1 MQLQNMLKQ
10 KIGWLES
17 KGNYPEIAISSRI
30 RLARNLN
37 KIPFPQKA
45 TKEEQ
50 KESFEKVKTTCGDI
64 AYFRGAPILNLQ
76 EFDRVDRQF
85 LLERHLISYEH
96 SQGDGIRGLIIGDKE
111 LISTMINEEDHV
123 RLQGMQPGL
132 ELEQAWDILKLI
144 DEEMNKRL
152 DYAFS
157 PDIGYLTACPTNTGT
172 GMRASVLMHLP
183 ALVMNEEINKV
194 LQALNKIG
202 MVARG
207 LYGEGTKVMGDL
219 FQISNQVT
227 LGPNEEGIIDNLGR
241 VVKQVIEYEIK
252 GRKVLFKE
260 NKEKVMDI
268 IYRAYGLLVNAR
280 QLSFSEM
287 MELWSKVRL
296 GIYFELEL
304 NTGLD
309 TLNELMIFTQPAHL
323 QESIGK
329 ELAPSKRDFIRAEMI
344 REKLKGRSKGGI
356 GQC

>member
-17 KGNYPEIAISSRI
+17 RGNSAEIAISSRI
-30 RLARNLN
+30 RVARNLR

-45 TKEEQ
+45 SRQEQ
-50 KESFEKVKTTCGDI
+50 KESFEKIKAVVEEI
-64 AYFRGAPILNLQ
+64 AYFKGAAILDLQ

-85 LLERHLISYEH
+85 LMERHLISYEH
-96 SQGDGIRGLIIGDKE
+96 SRGNGVRGLVIGDKE
-111 LISTMINEEDHV
+111 LLSLMINEEDHV

-132 ELEQAWDILKLI
+132 QLEQVWDILRRI
-144 DEEMNKRL
+144 DEEMHKRL

-157 PDIGYLTACPTNTGT
+157 SEVGYLTACPTNTGT

-227 LGPNEEGIIDNLGR
+227 LGPNEEGIIDNLER
-241 VVKQVIEYEIK
+241 IVKQVIDYEIK
-252 GRKVLFKE
+252 GRNVLFKE
-260 NKEKVMDI
+260 NKGKVMDG
-268 IYRAYGLLVNAR
+268 IYRAYGVLVNAR
-280 QLSFSEM
+280 QVSFAET
-287 MELWSKVRL
+287 MEFLSKVRL
-296 GIYFELEL
+296 GVYFNLEL
-304 NTGLD
+304 NTELD
-309 TLNELMIFTQPAHL
+309 TLNELMILTQPAHV
-323 QESIGK
+323 QESVGK
-329 ELAPSKRDFIRAEMI
+329 ELSPSRRDFIRAEMI
-344 REKLKGRSKGGI
+344 REKLKSGK
-356 GQC
+356 

>member
-1 MQLQNMLKQ
+1 MQLQNMLKE

-17 KGNYPEIAISSRI
+17 RGNSPEIAISSRI

-37 KIPFPQKA
+37 RIPFPQKA
-45 TKEEQ
+45 SREEQ
-50 KESFEKVKTTCGDI
+50 KESFEKIKAACEDI
-64 AYFRGAPILNLQ
+64 TYFKGAPILNLQ

-96 SQGDGIRGLIIGDKE
+96 SVGDGVRGLVIGDKE
-111 LISTMINEEDHV
+111 LVSLMINEEDHV

-132 ELEQAWDILKLI
+132 QLGQVWNILRRI
-144 DEEMNKRL
+144 DEEMDNRL

-157 PDIGYLTACPTNTGT
+157 SEIGYLTACPTNTGT

-227 LGPNEEGIIDNLGR
+227 LGPNEEGIIDNLER
-241 VVKQVIEYEIK
+241 VVKQVVDYEIK
-252 GRKVLFKE
+252 GRKALFKE
-260 NKEKVMDI
+260 NKGKITDVI
-268 IYRAYGLLVNAR
+268 HRAYGVLVNAR
-280 QLSFSEM
+280 QISFAET
-287 MELWSKVRL
+287 MELLSKVRL
-296 GIYFELEL
+296 GIYLGLEL
-304 NTGLD
+304 DTESD
-309 TLNELMIFTQPAHL
+309 TLNELMILTQPAHL
-323 QESIGK
+323 QESVGK
-329 ELAPSKRDFIRAEMI
+329 ELVSSRRDFIRAEMI
-344 REKLKGRSKGGI
+344 REKLKSQK
-356 GQC
+356 

>member
-17 KGNYPEIAISSRI
+17 RGNSPEIAISSRI
-30 RLARNLN
+30 RVARNLN
-37 KIPFPQKA
+37 RIPFPQKA
-45 TKEEQ
+45 SRQEQ
-50 KESFEKVKTTCGDI
+50 QESFAKIKAACEEI
-64 AYFRGAPILNLQ
+64 AYFKGAPILDLQ

-96 SQGDGIRGLIIGDKE
+96 SRGNGVRGLVIGDKE
-111 LISTMINEEDHV
+111 LLSLMINEEDHV
-123 RLQGMQPGL
+123 RLQGMEPGL
-132 ELEQAWDILKLI
+132 QLEQAWDILKRI

-157 PDIGYLTACPTNTGT
+157 SEVGYLTACPTNTGT

-227 LGPNEEGIIDNLGR
+227 LGPNEEGIIDNLER
-241 VVKQVIEYEIK
+241 VVKQVIDYEIK
-252 GRKVLFKE
+252 GRNALLKE
-260 NKEKVMDI
+260 NKGKIMDA
-268 IYRAYGLLVNAR
+268 IYRSYGVLVNAR
-280 QLSFSEM
+280 QISFAET
-287 MELWSKVRL
+287 MEFLSKVRL
-296 GIYFELEL
+296 GVYFSLEL
-304 NTGLD
+304 DTELD
-309 TLNELMIFTQPAHL
+309 TLNELMILTQPAHV
-323 QESIGK
+323 QETVGK
-329 ELAPSKRDFIRAEMI
+329 ELSPSRRDFIRAEMI
-344 REKLKGRSKGGI
+344 REKLKSGK
-356 GQC
+356 

>member
-17 KGNYPEIAISSRI
+17 RGNSPEIAISSRV

-37 KIPFPQKA
+37 RIPFPQKA
-45 TKEEQ
+45 SQEEQ
-50 KESFEKVKTTCGDI
+50 KESFEKIKVACEDI
-64 AYFRGAPILNLQ
+64 AYFKGVPILNLQ

-96 SQGDGIRGLIIGDKE
+96 SQGDGIRGLVIGDKE
-111 LISTMINEEDHV
+111 LLSLMINEEDHV
-123 RLQGMQPGL
+123 RLQGIQPGL
-132 ELEQAWDILKLI
+132 ELEQAWDILKRI
-144 DEEMNKRL
+144 DEEMDKRL

-157 PDIGYLTACPTNTGT
+157 SEIGYLTACPTNTGT

-227 LGPNEEGIIDNLGR
+227 LGPNEEGIIDNLER
-241 VVKQVIEYEIK
+241 VVKQVIDYEIR
-252 GRKVLFKE
+252 GRKALFKE
-260 NKEKVMDI
+260 NKRKVTDV
-268 IYRAYGLLVNAR
+268 IYRAYGVLVNAR
-280 QLSFSEM
+280 QISFDET
-287 MELWSKVRL
+287 MELLSKARL
-296 GIYFELEL
+296 GIYFDLEL
-304 NTGLD
+304 DTELD
-309 TLNELMIFTQPAHL
+309 TLNELMILTQPAHL
-323 QESIGK
+323 QESVGK
-329 ELAPSKRDFIRAEMI
+329 ELAASKRDFIRAEMI
-344 REKLKGRSKGGI
+344 REKLKSQK
-356 GQC
+356 

>member
-17 KGNYPEIAISSRI
+17 KGDSGGIAISSRI
-30 RLARNLN
+30 RVARNLN
-37 KIPFPQKA
+37 RIPFPQKA
-45 TKEEQ
+45 SRGEQ
-50 KESFEKVKTTCGDI
+50 EESFKKIKAACEQI
-64 AYFRGAPILNLQ
+64 AYFKGAPILNLQ

-96 SQGDGIRGLIIGDKE
+96 SRGDGVRGLVIGDKE
-111 LISTMINEEDHV
+111 LLSLMINEEDHL
-123 RLQGMQPGL
+123 RLQGIQPGL
-132 ELEQAWDILKLI
+132 ELQQAWDILKQI
-144 DEEMNKRL
+144 DEQMDKKV

-227 LGPNEEGIIDNLGR
+227 LGPNEEGIIDNLER
-241 VVKQVIEYEIK
+241 VVKQVINYEIK
-252 GRKVLFKE
+252 GRKTLFKE
-260 NKEKVMDI
+260 NKEKVMDVV
-268 IYRAYGLLVNAR
+268 YRAYGVLMNAR
-280 QLSFSEM
+280 QISFAET
-287 MELWSKVRL
+287 MEFLSKVRL
-296 GIYFELEL
+296 GIYFDLHL
-304 NTGLD
+304 NTKLD
-309 TLNELMIFTQPAHL
+309 ILNELTILTQPAHL
-323 QESIGK
+323 QESVGK
-329 ELAPSKRDFIRAEMI
+329 ELTPSKRDFIRADMI
-344 REKLKGRSKGGI
+344 RRKLKSEK
-356 GQC
+356 

>member
-17 KGNYPEIAISSRI
+17 KGNSPEIAISSRI
-30 RLARNLN
+30 RVARNLN

-45 TKEEQ
+45 SRQEQ
-50 KESFEKVKTTCGDI
+50 KESFEKIKVACEEI
-64 AYFRGAPILNLQ
+64 SYFKGAPVLNLQ

-96 SQGDGIRGLIIGDKE
+96 SQGDGTRGLVIGDKE

-123 RLQGMQPGL
+123 RLQGMQPGM
-132 ELEQAWDILKLI
+132 ELGQVWDIVRGI
-144 DEEMNKRL
+144 DEEMHKKL

-157 PDIGYLTACPTNTGT
+157 PEVGYLTACPTNTGT

-194 LQALNKIG
+194 LQALNKVG

-227 LGPNEEGIIDNLGR
+227 LGPNEEGIIDNLER

-252 GRKVLFKE
+252 GRKDLFKE
-260 NKEKVMDI
+260 NKEKVIDA
-268 IYRAYGLLVNAR
+268 IYRAYGLLINAR
-280 QLSFSEM
+280 QISFAET
-287 MELWSKVRL
+287 MEFLSKVRL

-304 NTGLD
+304 DTELN
-309 TLNELMIFTQPAHL
+309 TLNELMILTQPAHV
-323 QESIGK
+323 QESVGK
-329 ELAPSKRDFIRAEMI
+329 ELSPSRRDFIRAEMI
-344 REKLKGRSKGGI
+344 RERLKGRK
-356 GQC
+356 

>member
-10 KIGWLES
+10 KIGWLKS
-17 KGNYPEIAISSRI
+17 RGNSPEIAISSRI

-45 TKEEQ
+45 SREEQ
-50 KESFEKVKTTCGDI
+50 RESFEKIKAACEEIT
-64 AYFRGAPILNLQ
+64 YLKGAVILNLE

-96 SQGDGIRGLIIGDKE
+96 SRGDGVRGLVIGDKE
-111 LISTMINEEDHV
+111 LLSLMINEEDHI

-132 ELEQAWDILKLI
+132 QLEQAWDILKQI
-144 DEEMNKRL
+144 DEEMDKRL

-157 PDIGYLTACPTNTGT
+157 SKIGYLTACPTNTGT
-172 GMRASVLMHLP
+172 GMRASILMHLP

-227 LGPNEEGIIDNLGR
+227 LGPNEEGIIDNLKR
-241 VVKQVIEYEIK
+241 VVKQVIDYEIE
-252 GRKVLFKE
+252 GRKALFKE
-260 NKEKVMDI
+260 NKGKVMDV
-268 IYRAYGLLVNAR
+268 IYRAYGVLVNAW
-280 QLSFSEM
+280 QISFAEM
-287 MELWSKVRL
+287 MELLSKVRL
-296 GIYFELEL
+296 GIYFDLQL
-304 NTGLD
+304 NTELD
-309 TLNELMIFTQPAHL
+309 TLNELMILAQPAHL
-323 QESIGK
+323 QESVGK
-329 ELAPSKRDFIRAEMI
+329 ELATSKRDFIRAEMI
-344 REKLKGRSKGGI
+344 REKLKS
-356 GQC
+356 

>member
-1 MQLQNMLKQ
+1 MQLQDMLKQ

-17 KGNYPEIAISSRI
+17 RGNSPEIAISSRV

-37 KIPFPQKA
+37 RIPFPQKA
-45 TKEEQ
+45 SQEEQ
-50 KESFEKVKTTCGDI
+50 KGSFEKIKVACEDI
-64 AYFRGAPILNLQ
+64 AYFKGAPILNLQ

-96 SQGDGIRGLIIGDKE
+96 SRGDGIRGLVIGDKE
-111 LISTMINEEDHV
+111 LLSLMINEEDHV

-132 ELEQAWDILKLI
+132 ELEQAWDILKRI
-144 DEEMNKRL
+144 DEEMDKRL

-157 PDIGYLTACPTNTGT
+157 SEIGYLTACPTNTGT

-227 LGPNEEGIIDNLGR
+227 LGPNEEGIIDNLER
-241 VVKQVIEYEIK
+241 VVKQVIDYEIR
-252 GRKVLFKE
+252 GRKALFKE
-260 NKEKVMDI
+260 NKGKVTDV
-268 IYRAYGLLVNAR
+268 IYRGYGVLVNAR
-280 QLSFSEM
+280 KISFDET
-287 MELWSKVRL
+287 MELLSKARL
-296 GIYFELEL
+296 GIYFDLEL
-304 NTGLD
+304 DTELD
-309 TLNELMIFTQPAHL
+309 TLNELMILTQPAHL
-323 QESIGK
+323 QESVGK
-329 ELAPSKRDFIRAEMI
+329 ELTPSKRDFIRAEMI
-344 REKLKGRSKGGI
+344 REKLKSAK
-356 GQC
+356 

>member
-17 KGNYPEIAISSRI
+17 RGNSPEIAISSRI

-37 KIPFPQKA
+37 KIPFPQRA
-45 TKEEQ
+45 SREEQ
-50 KESFEKVKTTCGDI
+50 RKSFEKIKVACEEITYLK
-64 AYFRGAPILNLQ
+64 GAVILNLE
-76 EFDRVDRQF
+76 EFDWVDRQF

-96 SQGDGIRGLIIGDKE
+96 SRGDGVRGLVIGDKE
-111 LISTMINEEDHV
+111 LLSLMINEEDHI

-144 DEEMNKRL
+144 DKEMDKRL

-157 PDIGYLTACPTNTGT
+157 SKIGYLTACPTNTGT

-183 ALVMNEEINKV
+183 ALVMNQEINKV

-227 LGPNEEGIIDNLGR
+227 LGPNEEGVIDNLKR
-241 VVKQVIEYEIK
+241 VVKQVIDYEIQ
-252 GRKVLFKE
+252 GRKDLFKE
-260 NKEKVMDI
+260 NKGKVMDMI
-268 IYRAYGLLVNAR
+268 CRAYGVLVNAR
-280 QLSFSEM
+280 QISFAET
-287 MELWSKVRL
+287 MELLSKVRL
-296 GIYFELEL
+296 GIYFDLQL
-304 NTGLD
+304 NTELD
-309 TLNELMIFTQPAHL
+309 TLNGLMILTQPAHL
-323 QESIGK
+323 QESVGK
-329 ELAPSKRDFIRAEMI
+329 ELLSSKRDFIRAEMI
-344 REKLKGRSKGGI
+344 REKLKSGK
-356 GQC
+356 

>member
-1 MQLQNMLKQ
+1 MQLQDMLKQ

-17 KGNYPEIAISSRI
+17 RGNSPEIAISSRV

-37 KIPFPQKA
+37 RIPFPPKA
-45 TKEEQ
+45 SQEEQ
-50 KESFEKVKTTCGDI
+50 KGSFEKIKVACEDI
-64 AYFRGAPILNLQ
+64 AYFKGAPILNLQ

-96 SQGDGIRGLIIGDKE
+96 SRGDGIRGLVIGDKE
-111 LISTMINEEDHV
+111 LLSLMINEEDHV

-132 ELEQAWDILKLI
+132 ELEQAWDILKRI
-144 DEEMNKRL
+144 DEEMDKRL

-157 PDIGYLTACPTNTGT
+157 SEIGYLTACPTNTGT

-227 LGPNEEGIIDNLGR
+227 LGPNEEGIIDNLER
-241 VVKQVIEYEIK
+241 VVKQVIDYEIR
-252 GRKVLFKE
+252 GRKALFKE
-260 NKEKVMDI
+260 NKGKVTDV
-268 IYRAYGLLVNAR
+268 IYRGYGVLVNAR
-280 QLSFSEM
+280 KISFDET
-287 MELWSKVRL
+287 MELLSKARL
-296 GIYFELEL
+296 GIYFDLEL
-304 NTGLD
+304 DTELD
-309 TLNELMIFTQPAHL
+309 TLNELMILTQPAHL
-323 QESIGK
+323 QESVGK
-329 ELAPSKRDFIRAEMI
+329 ELTPSKRDFIRAEMI
-344 REKLKGRSKGGI
+344 REKLKSGK
-356 GQC
+356 

>member
-1 MQLQNMLKQ
+1 MLKQ

-17 KGNYPEIAISSRI
+17 RGNSPEIAISSRV

-37 KIPFPQKA
+37 RIPFPQKA
-45 TKEEQ
+45 SQEEQ
-50 KESFEKVKTTCGDI
+50 KGSFEKIKVACEDI
-64 AYFRGAPILNLQ
+64 AYFKGAPILNLQ

-96 SQGDGIRGLIIGDKE
+96 SRGDGIRGLVIGDKE
-111 LISTMINEEDHV
+111 LLSLMINEEDHV

-132 ELEQAWDILKLI
+132 ELEQAWDILKRI
-144 DEEMNKRL
+144 DEEMDKRL

-157 PDIGYLTACPTNTGT
+157 SEIGYLTACPTNTGT

-227 LGPNEEGIIDNLGR
+227 LGPNEEGIIDNLER
-241 VVKQVIEYEIK
+241 VVKQVIDYEIR
-252 GRKVLFKE
+252 GRKALFKE
-260 NKEKVMDI
+260 NKGKVTDV
-268 IYRAYGLLVNAR
+268 IYRGYGVLVNAR
-280 QLSFSEM
+280 KISFDET
-287 MELWSKVRL
+287 MELLSKARL
-296 GIYFELEL
+296 GIYFDLEL
-304 NTGLD
+304 DTELD
-309 TLNELMIFTQPAHL
+309 TLNELMILTQPAHL
-323 QESIGK
+323 QESVGK
-329 ELAPSKRDFIRAEMI
+329 ELTPSKRDFIRAEMI
-344 REKLKGRSKGGI
+344 REKLKSAK
-356 GQC
+356 

>member
-17 KGNYPEIAISSRI
+17 RGNSPEIAISSRI
-30 RLARNLN
+30 RVARNLN
-37 KIPFPQKA
+37 RIPFPQKA
-45 TKEEQ
+45 SRQEQ
-50 KESFEKVKTTCGDI
+50 KESFEKIRAVCEEI
-64 AYFRGAPILNLQ
+64 AYFKGAPILDLQ
-76 EFDRVDRQF
+76 EFDGVDRQF

-96 SQGDGIRGLIIGDKE
+96 SRGNGVRGLVIGDKE
-111 LISTMINEEDHV
+111 LLSLMINEEDHV

-132 ELEQAWDILKLI
+132 QLEQAWDILKRI

-157 PDIGYLTACPTNTGT
+157 SEVGYLTACPTNTGT

-227 LGPNEEGIIDNLGR
+227 LGPNEEGIIDNLER
-241 VVKQVIEYEIK
+241 VVKQVIDYEIK
-252 GRKVLFKE
+252 GRNALSKE
-260 NKEKVMDI
+260 NKGKVMDT
-268 IYRAYGLLVNAR
+268 IYRAYGVLINAR
-280 QLSFSEM
+280 QISFAET
-287 MELWSKVRL
+287 MELLSKVRL
-296 GIYFELEL
+296 GVYFDLEL
-304 NTGLD
+304 DTELD
-309 TLNELMIFTQPAHL
+309 TLNELMILTQPAHV
-323 QESIGK
+323 QESVGK
-329 ELAPSKRDFIRAEMI
+329 ELSPSRRDFIRAEMI
-344 REKLKGRSKGGI
+344 REKLKTGK
-356 GQC
+356 